1 MCLALWNNVVL
12 NTLVPVFWYSD
23 ICLSFGEMY
32 RKGVNFV
39 GRAYVFVERCRI
51 VSPFAWS
58 PYLWIEPTA
67 DWKYLGR
74 NLNLQSTAVNEQ
86 TWSNDISCSV
96 CISQILGLSK
106 TLYLPLLTSQPPAA
120 HWAGFNSLL
129 TLWTIQHN
137 HHLHYIGYY
146 RSRKWSKYMGAA
158 SCLPTAFRILE
169 APWDGV

>member
-1 MCLALWNNVVL
+1 MCLALWNNVL

-23 ICLSFGEMY
+23 ICLSFGECIGRGELCRSCICIFELY
-32 RKGVNFV
+32 RV
-39 GRAYVFVERCRI
+39 
-51 VSPFAWS
+51 VSPCAWS
-58 PYLWIEPTA
+58 PYLWVEPTA

-86 TWSNDISCSV
+86 TWSNGISCSV

-106 TLYLPLLTSQPPAA
+106 TLYLPILTSQPPAA

-129 TLWTIQHN
+129 ILWTTQHN

-158 SCLPTAFRILE
+158 LCLPTAFRTLE